1 MDEIFRHNDHRP
13 WPLPERRWAMA
24 MRWYD
29 LLFAHWP
36 VKPDVLQPL
45 VPGGLRLDTFDGW
58 AWIGVVPFRME
69 GVRPRYVP
77 ERPFAFAFP
86 ELNVRTY
93 VTAAGRSGV
102 WFFSLDATSR
112 LAVRAARWWYGLPYY
127 DARIEVVRE
136 GETIRYSSMRTHRD
150 APAAELEMAYGPAG
164 NVFRAGPGTL
174 EHWLTERYC
183 LFTRRRD
190 GRIGAGDVH
199 HRPWPLQPARAEWTR
214 NTMTEPLGIRLDG
227 APPLLHFA
235 RELDVVAWTV
245 RPLDRMEG

>member
-1 MDEIFRHNDHRP
+1 MDEIFRHTDHRP
-13 WPLPERRWAMA
+13 WPLPEQRWAMA

-58 AWIGVVPFRME
+58 AWLGVVPFRME

-112 LAVRAARWWYGLPYY
+112 LAVRAARWWYGLPY
-127 DARIEVVRE
+127 
-136 GETIRYSSMRTHRD
+136 
-150 APAAELEMAYGPAG
+150 
-164 NVFRAGPGTL
+164 
-174 EHWLTERYC
+174 
-183 LFTRRRD
+183 
-190 GRIGAGDVH
+190 
-199 HRPWPLQPARAEWTR
+199 
-214 NTMTEPLGIRLDG
+214 
-227 APPLLHFA
+227 
-235 RELDVVAWTV
+235 
-245 RPLDRMEG
+245 